1 MYLKNKYKK
10 NLKIN
15 KFSFNLRTYLALNN
29 LLKMLDGFFTSY
41 INIRE
46 SGSLFWPSYPRVINT
61 LLEIRLQSRI
71 SKNKNSTNDQIMDE

>member
-29 LLKMLDGFFTSY
+29 LLKMLDGFF
-41 INIRE
+41 
-46 SGSLFWPSYPRVINT
+46 PS
-61 LLEIRLQSRI
+61 
-71 SKNKNSTNDQIMDE
+71 